1 MIFTPTRLFFCALT
15 GILSFAMTGEAQNI
29 QVGAGSY
36 RTDLPSGDRFRRVE
50 ASPQVSAGYS
60 GPIPTS
66 DWCSSLVWPMHSLY
80 SLPMFPH
87 PLGVQAHEDGL
98 GMGYTSQAVVSS
110 SLRDGKVFQRGTDYR
125 FPYRE
130 SLRVGLQ
137 GWQSPETLMDRCS
150 DWSVT
155 ALWEMPDEQWRA
167 TLAHGSPFVYFE
179 KDSNRDVRVVLKSAP
194 VNRNEIPVEP
204 LVFRW
209 ANITAKHPG
218 KNGAIQLAVN
228 AGQNIGVGTKARLV
242 YDFDGD
248 GTTDR
253 VETFGL
259 FALDPVATSYESYSS
274 ERQMLDDNLTY
285 GEIAD
290 FQRGSVTLEFWKCF
304 GEGDV
309 EIKLDDSYVTL
320 PWDDAPRRYL
330 GREGTLGPEA
340 DSGQVTLDD
349 ASGGGAATVFF
360 HAENVLGLT
369 VNGSHFG
376 LFAPQGSTWK
386 GIEEGRANIVS
397 SDLAKKDYWSIAVLP
412 DDQLATL
419 RAFEKVAFAFI
430 KETRVSFQYDAET
443 ASVRTE
449 FKVETEAKEGGNL
462 ETLMALYQ
470 HQHLYLNE
478 AGLLVDGGY
487 ASPRGEMKMVR
498 GTRFST
504 TLPFT
509 GVLPTLPC
517 SEEQRT
523 TLKSLLEKD
532 FRTIMARKEPF
543 EREDS
548 YWNGKEFGKFSE
560 LIQIADQ
567 LDEDEIRD
575 ALLGL
580 LKSRLEDW
588 LIADGELFLYYD
600 DRWKTLVGYPD
611 SFGSADQL
619 NDHHFHYSYFIKAAA
634 TLAQYDPDWA
644 ASEQFGGMIELLIR
658 DCANP
663 DRKDQR
669 FPWMRNFD
677 PYAGHSW
684 ASGHAGFASGNNQ
697 ESSSESVHFATA
709 LILYGEATG
718 QKEIRDLG
726 IYWYSTEVEAIRQY
740 WFDEEQNVFPP
751 AFGHTCVGMV
761 WGDGAAYGTWWTAN
775 PEEIHG
781 INFLP
786 LHGGSLYLGRDP
798 DYLQANMRNMT
809 QSNRA
814 FHDAGFEGDPDRID
828 RWFDILVETEALAQP
843 DKALSRY
850 KAEGSHFEPEF
861 GETRTHTMQWLT
873 ALQALGQVDLTVRA
887 NHPTAVMFREEGKR
901 NYVVFNA
908 GKDDVDV
915 TYSDG
920 SRWTIP
926 PGLHCMT
933 QE

>member
-1 MIFTPTRLFFCALT
+1 MIFKPKRLFFCALI
-15 GILSFAMTGEAQNI
+15 GIPFCAPTVDAQDI

-36 RTDLPSGDRFRRVE
+36 RTVLPSGDQFRRVQV
-50 ASPQVSAGYS
+50 SPQVSAGYS

-66 DWCSSLVWPMHSLY
+66 DWCSSLVWPVHSPY

-137 GWQSPETLMDRCS
+137 GWQSSETVLDHCS

-167 TLAHGSPFVYFE
+167 TFAHGSPFVYFE
-179 KDSNRDVRVVLKSAP
+179 KDSDRDVHVALQAAP
-194 VNRNEIPVEP
+194 VNRNELPVEP

-209 ANITAKHPG
+209 TNINAKHQG
-218 KNGAIQLAVN
+218 RNGAIQLAVN
-228 AGQNIGVGTKARLV
+228 AGKNIGIGTKARLV

-248 GTTDR
+248 GKTDR

-259 FALDPVATSYESYSS
+259 FAVDPVAASFESYSS
-274 ERQMLDDNLTY
+274 ERQKLDGNLTY

-290 FQRGSVTLEFWKCF
+290 FQGGSVTLEFWKCF

-309 EIKLDDSYVTL
+309 DVKLDDSYVNL
-320 PWDDAPRRYL
+320 PWDDSPRRYL
-330 GREGTLGPEA
+330 GQDGTLAPEA
-340 DSGQVTLDD
+340 DSGQMTLEDV
-349 ASGGGAATVFF
+349 SGIGAATVFF
-360 HAENVLGLT
+360 QKENVIGLT

-386 GIEEGRANIVS
+386 GVEGGRADVLS
-397 SDLAKKDYWSIAVLP
+397 SDLAKKAYWSVAVLP
-412 DDQLATL
+412 DDQLSTL
-419 RAFEKVAFAFI
+419 RTFEKVAFAFI
-430 KETRVSFQYDAET
+430 KETRVAFHYDAGT
-443 ASVRTE
+443 ASVKTE
-449 FKVETEAKEGGNL
+449 FEVKTEAKEGDNL
-462 ETLMALYQ
+462 ETLMALYR

-478 AGLLVDGGY
+478 SDRLVDWGY
-487 ASPRGEMKMVR
+487 ASPRGEMKVVQ
-498 GTRFST
+498 GNGFST

-517 SEEQRT
+517 SEEQRA

-532 FRTIMARKEPF
+532 FQRIMKRKEPF

-567 LDEDEIRD
+567 LNEDEIRET
-575 ALLGL
+575 LLGL

-611 SFGSADQL
+611 SYGAADQF

-644 ASEQFGGMIELLIR
+644 ASERFGGMIDLLIR
-658 DCANP
+658 DCANA
-663 DRKDQR
+663 DRNDQR

-718 QKEIRDLG
+718 QNEIRDLG

-740 WFDEEQNVFPP
+740 WFDEEQSVFPP

-786 LHGGSLYLGRDP
+786 LHGGSLYLGRNP
-798 DYLQANMRNMT
+798 EYLQANLQNMA

-814 FHDAGFEGDPDRID
+814 FHEAGFEGDPDRFD
-828 RWFDILVETEALAQP
+828 RWHDVLFETEALAQP
-843 DKALSRY
+843 EKALKSY
-850 KAEGSHFEPEF
+850 KADGAQFEPEF

-873 ALQALGQVDLTVRA
+873 ALNALGQIDMTVRA
-887 NHPTAVMFREEGKR
+887 NHPTAVMFRAGGTR

-908 GKDDVDV
+908 GKSEIDV
-915 TYSDG
+915 TFSDG
-920 SRWTIP
+920 QQWKVP
-926 PGLHCMT
+926 PGLHRRS
-933 QE
+933 QQ